1 MQKKFFDKLM
11 NLSIH
16 VSHRRNLRQIMLG
29 LVLLGLIQLISWM
42 TPVPE
47 SLNGIASFLPLHT
60 LFETVAIVIA
70 MLVFAVGWNSHSRT
84 LSGNI
89 VLLACVFFAVGWLD
103 FSHTLSYKGMPDFVT
118 PSDPEKGL
126 DFWLAARFIASL
138 ALLFV
143 TLRPWKPF
151 TSAATRYV
159 LMGAG
164 VVVILFANWLVLFHQ
179 NLIPRTFIPGQGLT
193 QLKINLEYLFITLNI
208 ITALVLLF
216 QMRKP
221 LPFDAPLLFGAV
233 CVMAMSEFFFTL
245 YASVTDIFNIL
256 GHSYKVI
263 AYLLIYRAI
272 VVEGIETPY
281 KKLNEAQQNLALA
294 VKASNTGL
302 WSWRINTNEVYYS
315 PEWKAQLG
323 YKEDE
328 LPDTFLTWETMIHPE
343 DKEQAMQRMQNY
355 IASPEKSY
363 ENEFRLRH
371 RDGSYRWILVRGET
385 HLDNQGQVELLIGS
399 HIDITERKH
408 AEAELNEYRLHLEE
422 QVAIRTVELSTAL
435 KAAELANNAK
445 SEFLSRMSHE
455 LRTPLNA
462 ILGFGQILEMD
473 KPPTLNA
480 QQADNVKEILIA
492 GHHLLELIN
501 EVLDLSRIE
510 SGRLELTLTRLKIAS
525 LIESCVRQVTPL
537 AMARGIIIEMEIDHA
552 LTIVADE
559 RRLKQVVLNLLSNAI
574 KYNKENGTIR
584 INSTQADSA
593 SIRIQV
599 TDTGIGIGANDLERI
614 FRPFERLVSAYA
626 GIEGSGIGLA
636 LAQNLVIGM
645 HGNMGVESEVGKGST
660 FWFEL
665 PA

>member
-559 RRLKQVVLNLLSNAI
+559 RRLKQVALNLLSNAI